1 MAGAFFA
8 GAAFS
13 AALVMGMAD
22 SHTMGSLLAAPGEL
36 WVHELEKPRVVCV
49 GTGTRRTGL
58 AKRAW
63 RATASRRARSRASSA
78 CDGWSRAMMWS
89 SGALRPQRSANCWM
103 AKPVTA
109 SSSSAA
115 DRRASAL
122 MSHPE
127 LSSYSGVHCGGSS
140 SSGRGAGRAGAG

>member
-63 RATASRRARSRASSA
+63 RATASAGPGRVPP
-78 CDGWSRAMMWS
+78 
-89 SGALRPQRSANCWM
+89 RPA
-103 AKPVTA
+103 TG
-109 SSSSAA
+109 
-115 DRRASAL
+115 
-122 MSHPE
+122 
-127 LSSYSGVHCGGSS
+127 GV
-140 SSGRGAGRAGAG
+140 GR